1 MHTVIKCTIFLSGN
15 LSGISTYNQ
24 LPSQNEIPTINLY
37 MYQSQ
42 PANYLYSLINMHA
55 KKLKLLNKHCCF
67 FYFHPQWPWP
77 CLRPVPNTIR
87 TFLCVTA
94 NHLYV
99 WWLFIHVRILKLLT
113 RIIIVSFFFSY
124 NNLDLGRSC
133 SKRNPNLCLC
143 TSYQKWRL
151 VNVLKVILIICLAI
165 FPF

>member
-1 MHTVIKCTIFLSGN
+1 MHTVIKCTIFLRGN

-42 PANYLYSLINMHA
+42 PANYLYSLINIHA

-67 FYFHPQWPWP
+67 FYFYPQWPWP
-77 CLRPVPNTIR
+77 CVRPVPNTIR

-113 RIIIVSFFFSY
+113 RIIVSFFFSY

-143 TSYQKWRL
+143 TSYQIWSL
-151 VNVLKVILIICLAI
+151 VNMC
-165 FPF
+165 